1 MRGFFLPERFVVLKT
16 ALALRGLVCSALF
29 IATLVQAADVQ
40 QRPRIGLVLGG
51 GGARGAAHIG
61 VLEVLEK
68 LHVPVDCIAGTSMG
82 ALVAGAYAA
91 GMSPEVMRR
100 ELGKADWADMFID
113 NPDFSEMSYRN
124 KVTQRRFLPGSET
137 GITPDGA
144 KYQSGVVAGQK
155 IKLFFNQ
162 LVRSNQGER
171 NIEDLPLPLS
181 IIATDIGTGEKVVF
195 KDGSLTKAMRASMSV
210 PGLLAPV
217 DHQGRKLVDGGLVDN
232 VPIQEVKDRCQADVV
247 IAVNVGSPL
256 LKAENVGSLLTVSAQ
271 MINILTEQNVTRSL
285 ALLTPKD
292 VLIKPDLEGISAGD
306 FPRHAE
312 TADRGRV
319 AAEAMIPELKRLS
332 QPEDKYLAWW
342 KGIEVTSRVSPRI
355 DQVEVVGLSRV
366 NAAAIEQHLHARPG
380 DTIRPSDINRDLLRM
395 YGDGYYESVDYSV
408 LTQRDRNILRVLPIE
423 KSWGPDY
430 LRFALNLESNTTQGA
445 TFGLRAAYQK
455 TWLNSLGAEMLTS
468 LQVGNTNAI
477 GINFYQPLDPAQKY
491 FAEVSAGIGQT
502 TLDVFYREKQ
512 VAEYKDIN
520 AAMGLSVGANVG
532 LLGQV
537 RLGWLER
544 RRDFDVN
551 IGSPDLPSGQ
561 VTYGGWRATLDF
573 DQMNAMY
580 FPSAGWASK
589 LAYFDSPDAGYSR
602 LDVDL
607 RGAFSV
613 SNTVI
618 NGKVSYAGSPRAE
631 LPFYDS
637 ASLGG
642 FLNLTAFGRN
652 QVIGDDITYVGLRAE
667 QIIGRLPL
675 GLRGDMRVGLALE
688 GARVGNRYI
697 EGTRNEILDSTA
709 IYVGGETPFGP
720 TYIGAAYSAKGVTNL
735 FLSVGVP

>member
-1 MRGFFLPERFVVLKT
+1 MLKASRT
-16 ALALRGLVCSALF
+16 LRGLVFSALF
-29 IATLVQAADVQ
+29 VATLVQAADMP

-68 LHVPVDCIAGTSMG
+68 LHVPIDCIAGTSMG
-82 ALVAGAYAA
+82 ALVAGTYAA
-91 GMSPEVMRR
+91 GMSPAVMRR

-124 KVTQRRFLPGSET
+124 KVTSRRFLPGSET
-137 GITPDGA
+137 GITPEGV
-144 KYQSGVVAGQK
+144 KYQPGVVAGQK

-162 LVRSNQGER
+162 LVRANQGER

-181 IIATDIGTGEKVVF
+181 IIATDIGTGDKVVF
-195 KDGSLTKAMRASMSV
+195 RDGSLTKAMRASMSV

-256 LKAENVGSLLTVSAQ
+256 LKADQVGSLLTVSAQ
-271 MINILTEQNVTRSL
+271 MVNILTEQNVTRSL
-285 ALLTPKD
+285 ALLTPRD

-319 AAEAMIPELKRLS
+319 AAEAMIPELQRLS
-332 QPEDKYLAWW
+332 QPEDTYLAWW

-355 DQVEVVGLSRV
+355 DDVEVVGLSRV
-366 NAAAIEQHLHARPG
+366 NAAAIEHHLHARPG
-380 DTIRPSDINRDLLRM
+380 DTIRPNDINRDLLRM
-395 YGDGYYESVDYSV
+395 YGDGYYESVDYTV
-408 LTQRDRNILRVLPIE
+408 LTQRDRNILRVLPLE

-445 TFGLRAAYQK
+445 TFGLRAAYHK
-455 TWLNSLGAEMLTS
+455 TWLNPLGAELITS
-468 LQVGNTNAI
+468 VDVGKSNAI
-477 GINFYQPLDPAQKY
+477 GVNFYQPLDPAQRY

-502 TLDVFYREKQ
+502 TFDIFYKEKQ
-512 VAEYKDIN
+512 IAEYTDSN
-520 AAMGLSVGANVG
+520 AVIGLSVGANVG
-532 LLGQV
+532 LLGQL
-537 RLGWLER
+537 RLGFLER
-544 RRDFDVN
+544 RRDFEVN
-551 IGSPDLPSGQ
+551 IGSPSLPSEQ
-561 VTYGGWRATLDF
+561 VTYGGWRAALDF

-580 FPSAGWASK
+580 FPSAGWAAK

-602 LDVDL
+602 LDAEL
-607 RGAFSV
+607 RGAFLV

-618 NGKVSYAGSPRAE
+618 NGRVSYAGSPRGE

-652 QVIGDDITYVGLRAE
+652 QVIGDDITYVGIRAE
-667 QIIGRLPL
+667 QIIGHLPL
-675 GLRGDMRVGLALE
+675 GLRGDMRLGLALE
-688 GARVGNRYI
+688 GARVGNRFV
-697 EGTRNEILDSTA
+697 EGTRNEILDSAA
-709 IYVGGETPFGP
+709 IYLGGETPFGP
-720 TYIGAAYSAKGVTNL
+720 TYIGAAYSSKGVSNI

>member
-1 MRGFFLPERFVVLKT
+1 MRGFFLPERFAVLKT
-16 ALALRGLVCSALF
+16 SLVLRRLAFSALLVS
-29 IATLVQAADVQ
+29 TLVQAAEVVP
-40 QRPRIGLVLGG
+40 RPRIGLVLGG

-68 LHVPVDCIAGTSMG
+68 LQVPVDCVAGTSMG

-91 GMSPEVMRR
+91 GMAPGVMRR
-100 ELGKADWADMFID
+100 ELAKADWADMFID
-113 NPDFSEMSYRN
+113 NPEYSEMSYRN
-124 KVTQRRFLPGSET
+124 KVTSRRFLPGSET

-144 KYQSGVVAGQK
+144 KYQPGVVAGQK

-162 LVRSNQGER
+162 LVRANQGER

-195 KDGSLTKAMRASMSV
+195 RDGSLTKAMRASMSV

-256 LKAENVGSLLTVSAQ
+256 LKADQVGSLLTVSAQ

-285 ALLTPKD
+285 ALLAPGD

-319 AAEAMIPELKRLS
+319 AAEAMIPELRRLS
-332 QPEDKYLAWW
+332 LPEDKYLAWW
-342 KGIEVTSRVSPRI
+342 KGVEVTSRVSPRI
-355 DQVEVVGLSRV
+355 DDIEVVGLSRV
-366 NAAAIEQHLHARPG
+366 NAGAIEQHLHARPG
-380 DTIRPSDINRDLLRM
+380 DTIRPSEINRDLLRM

-445 TFGLRAAYQK
+445 TFGLRAAYHK
-455 TWLNSLGAEMLTS
+455 TWLNALGAELITS
-468 LQVGNTNAI
+468 VDVGNSNAI
-477 GINFYQPLDPAQKY
+477 GANFYQPLDPAQRY
-491 FAEVSAGIGQT
+491 FAEVSAAVGQT
-502 TLDVFYREKQ
+502 SFDIFQNEKQ
-512 VAEYKDIN
+512 VAKYTDDN
-520 AAMGLSVGANVG
+520 AAIGLALGANVG

-537 RLGWLER
+537 RLGWLQR
-544 RRDFDVN
+544 RRDFEVE
-551 IGSPDLPSGQ
+551 IGSPDLPSGKM
-561 VTYGGWRATLDF
+561 TYGGWRATLDF

-589 LAYFDSPDAGYSR
+589 LSYFDSPDAGYSR
-602 LDVDL
+602 LDGEL
-607 RGAFSV
+607 RGAFQI

-618 NGKVSYAGSPRAE
+618 NGKVSYAGSLRGE
-631 LPFYDS
+631 LPFFDA

-652 QVIGDDITYVGLRAE
+652 QVVGDDIAYLGVRAE

-675 GLRGDMRVGLALE
+675 GLRGDMRVGLAVE
-688 GARVGNRYI
+688 GARVGNRFI
-697 EGTRNEILDSTA
+697 DGTQNEILDSAA

-720 TYIGAAYSAKGVTNL
+720 TYIGAAYSTKGVTNL